1 MNLNLQHP
9 GTRGLDKAGAINCYT
24 ASNLNTCYCHC
35 YIFAPVA
42 VAAEMEA
49 GKDSQVSTKVHAS
62 GPWGP
67 NLDVVLCVTDELLV
81 HHWRAAF
88 LSMMRIMRSPFP
100 SSTSHMPTCQNDSE
114 AEQAMLTVKWRTE
127 S

>member
-1 MNLNLQHP
+1 MHVMNLNLQHP

-81 HHWRAAF
+81 HYWGAAF
-88 LSMMRIMRSPFP
+88 PNTMRSPLP
-100 SSTSHMPTCQNDSE
+100 IGTCHKETCQKQSFKSSQRETAD
-114 AEQAMLTVKWRTE
+114 
-127 S
+127 